1 MALFGHRAMSDLSP
15 LSGVKRNHMLALSFS
30 GFDPTE
36 TSIGAK
42 QSPPL
47 MLTPVNPRGFG
58 RTMPCPAL
66 GNRA

>member
-1 MALFGHRAMSDLSP
+1 
-15 LSGVKRNHMLALSFS
+15 MLIASFS

-47 MLTPVNPRGFG
+47 MLTPVNPRAVG
-58 RTMPCPAL
+58 RCLVPHL
-66 GNRA
+66 GTEHEAARFHHVSQRRQAVGTF